1 MREQGRGMA
10 GALLVLGISFA
21 YTIETWWLAVET
33 SAIHLIG
40 FIAWQAAMTS
50 EVADPVA
57 TIETVETREDG
68 DSLRVGVQ
76 LDNRREAGL
85 QSVTVGVECGATE
98 QTLEFTHV
106 PTGGYRRASVICPA
120 GTTPETA
127 VETWMEA

>member
-1 MREQGRGMA
+1 MTPDVSPDDDGSGESDWGSRLEQVIIVLSVV
-10 GALLVLGISFA
+10 LLVTTL
-21 YTIETWWLAVET
+21 
-33 SAIHLIG
+33 G

-68 DSLRVGVQ
+68 ESLRVGVQ
-76 LDNRREAGL
+76 LDNRRGAGL

-106 PTGGYRRASVICPA
+106 PAGGYRRASVICPA